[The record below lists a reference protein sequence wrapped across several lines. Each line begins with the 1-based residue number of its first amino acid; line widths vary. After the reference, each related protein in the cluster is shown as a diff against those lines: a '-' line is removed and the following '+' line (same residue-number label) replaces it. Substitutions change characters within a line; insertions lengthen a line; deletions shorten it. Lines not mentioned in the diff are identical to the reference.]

1 MVWVVTFLGSGTI
14 EFGSFLGVPS
24 LGMHLAM
31 SGALEFFESAKCDLD
46 CRTQQPFDGNFR
58 VFTLPFGRLLTQI
71 RTAGT
76 QP

>member
-1 MVWVVTFLGSGTI
+1 
-14 EFGSFLGVPS
+14 
-24 LGMHLAM
+24 MHLAM